1 MSSTNRIQIK
11 YILQDT
17 ASNWISLN
25 PMYPSG
31 VIAYE
36 YETNKIK
43 LFDGNHTYNELPYLN
58 ESGGSGGTSDYNN
71 LYNKPSINLVELVGN
86 KTLDELGIQPKGEY
100 VTISNVYTK
109 DEIDSMVSSV
119 YKFKGSVESFENLPK
134 SRNKIGDVWNV
145 IDTGANYAWDGK
157 SWDKLSETYDLSN
170 YALKSDLTSNNIEY
184 NNGDITSVKEAL
196 DKLLYIDPKITS
208 FTGGGTFEMGQTV
221 ESILLKWS
229 INKDIESQSL
239 NQNIGTIDKAI
250 KQYQYNNPITSNT
263 TFTLTINDGVKTANS
278 STTVSFK
285 QKRYWGV
292 STKDNLSNE
301 DILLLSQEFA
311 SNRQQTRTFD
321 CSGGKYFY
329 FIIPTQMCNGI
340 SFKVGGLAFSDM
352 LNSTIQLINN
362 YDYTSS
368 YNVYRV
374 NNVQTG
380 SSIEVQVL

>member
-71 LYNKPSINLVELVGN
+71 LNNKPSINLVELVGN
-86 KTLDELGIQPKGEY
+86 KTLEELGIQPKGEY
-100 VTISNVYTK
+100 VTINNVYTK

-196 DKLLYIDPKITS
+196 DKLLYIDPTITS
-208 FTGGGTFEMGQTV
+208 LTGGGTFEMGQTV

-250 KQYQYNNPITSNT
+250 RQYQYNNPITSNT
-263 TFTLTINDGVKTANS
+263 TFTLTINDGVKTVNS

-340 SFKVGGLAFSDM
+340 SFKVCGLAFSDM
-352 LNSTIQLINN
+352 VNSTIQLINI